1 VGLSRHR
8 ILAGACV
15 KRTGW
20 RREVSRAA
28 LAAVLLLCG
37 GQAGWAQEAA
47 PPPVPPRPE
56 PPGYRIAPGDVLRIT
71 VWNEPSLSTDA
82 AVRLD
87 GRITV
92 PLLGDLQASGRTPEE
107 LTIEIRTNLR
117 RFVEVPQVTVSVAQ
131 AVSARFYVI
140 GEVVTSGSFAITGRI
155 TVLQA
160 LAIAG
165 GFREFARRERIMI
178 IRDGLQGRVAI
189 SFNYRDLEV
198 GSKLEQDIPLQPGDV
213 IIVP

>member
-1 VGLSRHR
+1 VGLRRDRVLRSVRV
-8 ILAGACV
+8 IVVLA
-15 KRTGW
+15 
-20 RREVSRAA
+20 AA
-28 LAAVLLLCG
+28 LGDRAS
-37 GQAGWAQEAA
+37 AQEAA
-47 PPPVPPRPE
+47 PSPRPVPSRPE
-56 PPGYRIAPGDVLRIT
+56 PAGYRIAPGDVLHIT

-82 AVRLD
+82 VVRLD
-87 GRITV
+87 GKITV
-92 PLLGDLQASGRTPEE
+92 GLLGDLQAAGRTPEE

-117 RFVEVPQVTVSVAQ
+117 RFLEVPQVTVSVAQ
-131 AVSARFYVI
+131 AGSARFYVI
-140 GEVVTSGSFAITGRI
+140 GEVSISGSFAITGRI

-189 SFNYRDLEV
+189 PFNYRELEV
-198 GSKLEQDIPLQPGDV
+198 GNKLEQDIPVEPGDI